1 MPVDDAC
8 PGQTVSG
15 HTIAVLVVL
24 PSSFSERRSVPVSA
38 ATHVLTSLQLVGE
51 PVRDVLAVKTMSTAV
66 ERGRPSGRIG
76 DSTVTGAPGLSE
88 GPPSLPVTVWGHR
101 RAM

>member
-24 PSSFSERRSVPVSA
+24 PSSFSERRNVPVSA

-51 PVRDVLAVKTMSTAV
+51 PVLDVLAVKTMSTAV
-66 ERGRPSGRIG
+66 ERGRPPGRVG
-76 DSTVTGAPGLSE
+76 DSKVTGAPGLSE
-88 GPPSLPVTVWGHR
+88 GSASLPVTV
-101 RAM
+101 